1 MATLDGPATSGS
13 WYFLGVSSSACSGRG
28 SSTLVSSLLAPWWH
42 HTLLLC
48 QLPACLT
55 EQMGGRHKPP
65 ALLLPTPAHQPG
77 VGLTTRGSLNPFR
90 VTPSLGHQATCQATV
105 GSQSPWLFLGSVGGW
120 GSPHCNN
127 HPTSHSS
134 APQLCSSLTPPQ
146 PITMPCSMWTVM
158 TRTSIDT

>member
-13 WYFLGVSSSACSGRG
+13 WCFLGVSSSACSGRG
-28 SSTLVSSLLAPWWH
+28 SSTLISSLLAPWWH

-105 GSQSPWLFLGSVGGW
+105 GSQSPWLFLGSVGG
-120 GSPHCNN
+120 GGPHTVTIILQAILQR
-127 HPTSHSS
+127 PSSVPHSLPHS
-134 APQLCSSLTPPQ
+134 QL
-146 PITMPCSMWTVM
+146 PCPAACGQ
-158 TRTSIDT
+158 